1 MEPYG
6 FFPYPDWA
14 AGRSGLRSSKGYVQ
28 MHEAR
33 VLVVDDSAAMR
44 ALFSDLLDSA
54 RDVVVVGT
62 AANADEA
69 RKQIAE
75 LRPNVLTLDVEMPGM
90 SGIEFL
96 EEIMEG
102 KPMPVVMLSSLTQS
116 GTETSLKA
124 YELGAVEC
132 FPKPLKATPEQFA
145 KTVGQLGKIVLA
157 AANSNVKEAGV
168 RRRAAAARP
177 AATAGQ
183 IAAAPGFDWNGNVI
197 ALSASMGGIDAL
209 GELFARFPADCPPT
223 AVVLGAEPMV
233 VNAFI
238 ARMAGQLA
246 CGIVAAAD
254 GAALVPGTI
263 HIAADP
269 AHHLVVEAGS
279 PPKLR
284 LVARDPVEGARP
296 SATLLYGTM
305 ARAGVTAAAAVLTG
319 MGEDGARG
327 LKMLRDAGAAT
338 FAQDPATAMVGEAPG
353 AAIAAGGV
361 QETLPLDA
369 LACAILAKCSTTGI
383 HRPG

>member
-1 MEPYG
+1 
-6 FFPYPDWA
+6 
-14 AGRSGLRSSKGYVQ
+14 

-157 AANSNVKEAGV
+157 AANSNVKEAGA

-177 AATAGQ
+177 VATAAQ
-183 IAAAPGFDWNGNVI
+183 VAAAPSFDWNGNVV

-209 GELFARFPADCPPT
+209 GELFALFPADCPPT

-279 PPKLR
+279 PPRLR

-305 ARAGVTAAAAVLTG
+305 ARAGVAAAAAVLTG

-338 FAQDPATAMVGEAPG
+338 FAQDPASAMVGEAPG

-369 LACAILAKCSTTGI
+369 LACAILAKCSTTGLHI
-383 HRPG
+383 PG